1 MDFRKS
7 IITTL
12 LVFIGVTAPYVSN
25 AEENSYQTE
34 NVNVLAQRDLSSYM
48 DNLKEKLQSV
58 WQPPDFMEEGH
69 VRVYFKLNRQGQV
82 MNAYII
88 ESSGD
93 DIYDESALEAI
104 KNAAPF
110 GDFPEDSLREMI
122 AIKYSFDTILI
133 EEERMN
139 GYYELAK
146 ANARN
151 NPQKALEY
159 LNMAISQVGG
169 EEASYFLYK
178 RRAEIKEILGDSEG
192 AEQDWATYNLY
203 TQRTNIKR
211 LHLLKHL
218 VETKPSAY
226 LYHYLAYAYEQVG
239 DYDNA
244 IAAINIAIANSPE
257 ANMNLIRYRDSL
269 VNKRENKAVNSNIS
283 AF

>member
-1 MDFRKS
+1 MY
-7 IITTL
+7 
-12 LVFIGVTAPYVSN
+12 VGVCSPFALC
-25 AEENSYQTE
+25 AEESFLQTE

-69 VRVYFKLNRQGQV
+69 VRVFFKLNRQGQV

-88 ESSGD
+88 ESSGN

-104 KNAAPF
+104 KAAAPF

-122 AIKYSFDTILI
+122 SIKYSFDTILI

-146 ANARN
+146 ANAGN
-151 NPQKALEY
+151 NPYKALEY
-159 LNMAISQVGG
+159 LSLAISQVGG

-178 RRAEIKEILGDSEG
+178 RRAEIKEMLGDREG
-192 AEQDWATYNLY
+192 ADRDWATYNLY

-218 VETKPSAY
+218 VEIKPSAY
-226 LYHYLAYAYEQVG
+226 LYHYLAYAYEQME

-244 IAAINIAIANSPE
+244 IAAVNGAIASTPE
-257 ANMNLIRYRDSL
+257 DTNNNLLRYRDSL
-269 VNKRENKAVNSNIS
+269 MRKRESRFGCANIS
-283 AF
+283 ADISTINY